1 MASAAFAVVILAS
14 SVLTATMVVF
24 VALHHLQ
31 LLGLAFAGKVAQ
43 LGRVALF
50 KNVLHIHLDLLDL
63 IASVTAIVLASVIN
77 QLKILGK
84 SLKGPFTKFTT
95 GAYVSRHVA
104 LMEGHIEPFYLK
116 TCTGHNDVAHR

>member
-1 MASAAFAVVILAS
+1 
-14 SVLTATMVVF
+14 MVVF

-63 IASVTAIVLASVIN
+63 IASVTAVVLARVIN

-84 SLKGPFTKFTT
+84 SLKGLFTMSLLWK
-95 GAYVSRHVA
+95 V
-104 LMEGHIEPFYLK
+104 I
-116 TCTGHNDVAHR
+116 